1 MRDRIVLMARIAV
14 VVLAVAVS
22 VARFLA
28 IDADSHSVSDT
39 LRPWL
44 IETALIGVVAALA
57 LAAIGRLAPRA
68 G

>member
-1 MRDRIVLMARIAV
+1 MRDRLILVARVAIVVIA
-14 VVLAVAVS
+14 AAVS
-22 VARFLA
+22 IARFLA

-39 LRPWL
+39 LRPWF
-44 IETALIGVVAALA
+44 IETALIAVVAGVV